1 MRTAW
6 LVVLNHHSSSS
17 LSRLTLSTSSTST
30 LWSIYKIVTLVKPTL
45 RVNALLM
52 SNMLHS
58 QACALAVLHKHAQLL
73 ITRKLVMKLLL
84 YNHPPMCSV
93 MGSRPGNRH
102 SDLVQKQLIATWAV
116 LLKRGWVEESAEE
129 RHAVFAQVEHTAAA
143 SRDTNA
149 RRTALQILEVSDGSC
164 RWFTSSRQLAGC
176 YSACLRE
183 LACLLLTQS
192 HQTS

>member
-17 LSRLTLSTSSTST
+17 LSRLTLSASSTST

-52 SNMLHS
+52 SNTLHS

-84 YNHPPMCSV
+84 FNHPPMCSV
-93 MGSRPGNRH
+93 MGSRPGNKH

-149 RRTALQILEVSDGSC
+149 RRTAIQILEVSCGY
-164 RWFTSSRQLAGC
+164 FTPSWQPAGYYC
-176 YSACLRE
+176 ACLRE
-183 LACLLLTQS
+183 FACVLLIQS
-192 HQTS
+192 RQTL